1 MRFMLQKDS
10 CTGKVSGH
18 DVVKRLVDLDDY
30 FKETGKPFKTAFCAT
45 EEIRGL
51 AGNGVEMSGMPICD
65 MSAFVPVGDVV
76 FVQEFMKRMGG
87 PDGIPPFNVPSP
99 LMDPVY
105 SGRDVRDIRNA
116 GEARRFLS
124 GISEGGRFY
133 AKDARVIKSP
143 SNGVVEI
150 VPDGEPESDGYLD
163 GVRRLEREG
172 AESFILGMQVSTMLP
187 EILSEWRVFVHNGGI
202 VGCENYI
209 GDPVAFPSGVVLK
222 AMADRLDEH
231 RGSLEHDAF
240 PATYSFD
247 VAVTLEGTFVIE
259 MHDFFSVGLYGFE
272 SVKYPYMLSHAWYS
286 ILRRYGVRYVAEM

>member
-1 MRFMLQKDS
+1 MLQKDS
-10 CTGKVSGH
+10 GTWKVSGH
-18 DVVKRLVDLDDY
+18 DFVKRLLDLDDY
-30 FKETGKPFKTAFCAT
+30 FKNTGKPFKTALSTA
-45 EEIRGL
+45 EGL
-51 AGNGVEMSGMPICD
+51 RDIAEYGFQMFGMPVCD

-76 FVQEFMKRMGG
+76 FVQEFMKRVGG
-87 PDGIPPFNVPSP
+87 PDGIPPFNVPPP
-99 LMDPVY
+99 LMDPEY

-116 GEARRFLS
+116 EEARRFLS
-124 GISEGGRFY
+124 GIPEGGRFY

-143 SNGVVEI
+143 SNGVVEV

-187 EILSEWRVFVHNGGI
+187 EILSEWRVFVHGGGI

-231 RGSLEHDAF
+231 RSSLVPDAF

-247 VAVTLEGTFVIE
+247 VAVTPEGTFVIE

-286 ILRRYGVRYVAEM
+286 ILRRYEVRYVTEM